1 MTCNATRYS
10 KQKYCLSDFRHEIT
24 IKKIH
29 RNASFGNDATADTIT
44 TFNIFAIIQ
53 DFDGSNYTSID
64 GDAESQQMT
73 HLIII
78 PYVQELQ
85 VIVENS
91 RAYTIQY
98 INHNFVIRDIKQEN
112 MDRGYIRMKVSL
124 LRS

>member
-1 MTCNATRYS
+1 
-10 KQKYCLSDFRHEIT
+10 
-24 IKKIH
+24 
-29 RNASFGNDATADTIT
+29 
-44 TFNIFAIIQ
+44 
-53 DFDGSNYTSID
+53 
-64 GDAESQQMT
+64 MT

-98 INHNFVIRDIKQEN
+98 MNHNFVIRDIKQEN